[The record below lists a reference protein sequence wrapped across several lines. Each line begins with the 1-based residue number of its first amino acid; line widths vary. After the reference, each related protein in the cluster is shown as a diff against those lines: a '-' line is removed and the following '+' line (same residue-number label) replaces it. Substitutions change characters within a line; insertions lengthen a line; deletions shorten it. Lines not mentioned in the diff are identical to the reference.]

1 MTLFA
6 KRKKKTQYYDI
17 YSLPKLYFAALKVKY
32 FVAFILLLFSFDT
45 IGQTS
50 DLLLN
55 SCGTASISDS
65 MRNESYL
72 AYQKFS
78 QNTKNARLQ
87 NVNVAVK
94 IHNVVSS
101 SGAGGISPYIG
112 QIFAYLNS
120 KFSGITINF
129 YQLGSI
135 NYIFS
140 DTYYSLNISEESS
153 LTSTYNVNNAI
164 NIYFVNSA
172 NGNNGYAYLPP
183 LNASQNSNNYNAI
196 FISTGTGKFGSTII
210 QETIP
215 HEMGH
220 YFNLEHT
227 HNNGEPNNYNSSTR
241 EWVTRGQGANC
252 SYAGDQICDT
262 PADPYLF
269 ISSSG
274 KEVATFFCSSFFF
287 TQKDPYNYSY
297 KPDVSNLM
305 SYYHGC
311 RTNFTSQQFD
321 RMIWGYNLR
330 NQQNSDLY
338 SRYYIDGQIRFFFK
352 ANQLSYCAGSTVNL
366 DFWQFGDFNTG
377 NNFKI
382 QISNNNGASYS
393 DLSTTRSGRYSLQTT
408 IPSNYAQG
416 NYKLKVVSTS
426 PTIEAGSIDISVLAT
441 PTATLNGNAEIF
453 QTQNTDL
460 KVQFTGV
467 SPWSFKLSDGTTVI
481 NTSNNPHIVK
491 VSPNTTNSYSI
502 TSISNQCGNGTFNG
516 TANITV
522 KPLTITTGDVS
533 PAEICIESILSIPFQ
548 VNFPFPS
555 SSLFTVQISDKDGNN
570 FVNIPSQGNTSPLK
584 IIIPNNLS
592 SSKNYRVKVIS
603 SNPNVLGES
612 SKGFSI
618 NSKPIIS
625 INKED
630 KPENFILKSNSQF
643 GNQWLFEGKEIA
655 NAIDSVHIP
664 EKIGNYSVRVSK
676 SGCVVNSNNSIL
688 IKIDKP
694 SLELMGENPFCE
706 GSSTLIKAP
715 KGFGI
720 YKWTLAKDT
729 LKVDGNELSVKNS
742 GSYRVL
748 VGRGKILSPFSDT
761 LKVNTKP
768 NPPKPTVLI
777 ENTALK
783 SSSPI
788 NNQWYL
794 GGISL
799 QDSTGQYLKG
809 FGSGA
814 YTVKVTENGCFS
826 ESDAFV
832 ITGIEPKDN
841 NLNIKLYPNPNEST
855 FWVELPQTLKTWQ
868 IDIFDIQ
875 GRLIFS
881 KLHGDSSTDKEKV
894 ELKKVSGSYIMR
906 VTTARETQNV
916 KFIVE

>member
-1 MTLFA
+1 MTLFS
-6 KRKKKTQYYDI
+6 KTEKNTQYYDI
-17 YSLPKLYFAALKVKY
+17 HSLTKLNFTTSQLKY
-32 FVAFILLLFSFDT
+32 FVALVLLLFSLET
-45 IGQTS
+45 MGQAS
-50 DLLLN
+50 DSLRN
-55 SCGTASISDS
+55 SCGTLSISDS
-65 MRNESYL
+65 MMNENYL

-78 QNTKNARLQ
+78 KNTKSARIQ

-94 IHNVVSS
+94 IHNVLTSGGYGDISS
-101 SGAGGISPYIG
+101 YTN

-120 KFSGITINF
+120 RFSGITISF
-129 YQLGSI
+129 YQSGAI
-135 NYIFS
+135 NYIYS
-140 DTYYSLNISEESS
+140 DTYNNLAYSEESS
-153 LTSTYNVNNAI
+153 IMANYNVNNAI
-164 NIYFVNSA
+164 NVYFVNDAFGS
-172 NGNNGYAYLPP
+172 NGKVADFPSLY
-183 LNASQNSNNYNAI
+183 ASQNSNNTNAI
-196 FISTGTGKFGSTII
+196 FISTGTGKFSTVII

-220 YFNLEHT
+220 YFNLLHT
-227 HNNGEPNNYNSSTR
+227 HTGGESTNYNSNTR

-262 PADPYLF
+262 PADPYLL
-269 ISSSG
+269 ISPSG
-274 KEVATFFCSSFFF
+274 LEVGKFLCTSFFF

-330 NQQNSDLY
+330 NQQNPDLY
-338 SRYYIDGQIRFFFK
+338 SRYYIDGQLRFTYQ
-352 ANQLSYCAGSTVNL
+352 ANQFSYCAGSTVNL
-366 DFWQFGDFNTG
+366 SFWQFGDFNSS

-393 DLSTTRSGRYSLQTT
+393 DLSTSRSGKYSLQTI

-426 PTIEAGSIDISVLAT
+426 PAIEAGSIDISVLAT

-467 SPWSFKLSDGTTVI
+467 SPWSFKLSDGTTVN

-491 VSPNTTNSYSI
+491 VSPSTTNSYSI
-502 TSISNQCGNGTFNG
+502 TSISNQCGSGTFNG
-516 TANITV
+516 IANVTV
-522 KPLTITTGDVS
+522 KPLTITTGDIS
-533 PAEICIESILSIPFQ
+533 PTEICVESVLNIPFQ
-548 VNFPFPS
+548 VNFPFPNT
-555 SSLFTVQISDKDGNN
+555 SLFTVQISDKDGNN
-570 FVNIPSQGNTSPLK
+570 FINIPSQGNTSPLK
-584 IIIPNNLS
+584 ITIPNNLS
-592 SSKNYRVKVIS
+592 SSKNYKVKVIS

-612 SKGFSI
+612 SKVFSI

-630 KPENFILKSNSQF
+630 KPENFILKSNSQI

-655 NAIDSVHIP
+655 SAIDSLYIP

-676 SGCVVNSNNSIL
+676 NGCVVNSNNSIL

-729 LKVDGNELSVKNS
+729 LKVDGSELSVKNT

-748 VGRGKILSPFSDT
+748 VGRGKILSPFSDS
-761 LKVNTKP
+761 LKINTKP
-768 NPPKPTVLI
+768 NPPKPIVLI
-777 ENTALK
+777 ENSSLK
-783 SSSPI
+783 SSSSI

-794 GGISL
+794 GGIAIK
-799 QDSTGQYLKG
+799 DSTGQYLKG

-814 YTVKVTENGCFS
+814 YTVKVTQNGCFS
-826 ESDAFV
+826 ESDAFL
-832 ITGIEPKDN
+832 ITGTEPNDN
-841 NLNIKLYPNPNEST
+841 ILNLKLYPNPNEGT
-855 FWVELPQTLKTWQ
+855 FWVELPQPYKLWQ
-868 IDIFDIQ
+868 TDIFDVQ
-875 GRLIFS
+875 GKIIYS
-881 KLHGDSSTDKEKV
+881 KVHTNSNKEQINIKPSSGV
-894 ELKKVSGSYIMR
+894 YIMR
-906 VTTARETQNV
+906 VTIDKLNQSI
-916 KFIVE
+916 KFVID